1 MDKTALTDDETV
13 RRRDPHELFQDWM
26 ADAEKS
32 EINDPGAMSLATVDG
47 DGLPDVRMV
56 LLKEHDSRGFV
67 FYTNFESRKG
77 QEILAHRKAALCLHW
92 KSLRR
97 QVRVRGT
104 VEIVSDAE
112 ADRYFGSRPKGS
124 RIGARASDQSR
135 PLDARSTLEARVRE
149 LEEAYGDGPVP
160 RPSNWSGFRIV
171 PSEIEFWRD
180 GEFRLHDRF
189 RFTRVGEGWSA
200 VRLYP

>member
-13 RRRDPHELFQDWM
+13 RHRDPNELFRDWM
-26 ADAEKS
+26 ADAETN

-56 LLKEHDSRGFV
+56 LLKEHDDRGFV

-97 QVRVRGT
+97 QVRVRGE
-104 VEIVSDAE
+104 VEIVTDAE
-112 ADRYFGSRPKGS
+112 ADRYFASRPKGS

-135 PLDARSTLEARVRE
+135 PLDSRATLETRVRDLEARY
-149 LEEAYGDGPVP
+149 ADGEVP
-160 RPSNWSGFRIV
+160 RPSNWSGFRVV

-189 RFTRVGEGWSA
+189 RFTRVGQGWDA